1 MNLPMGMCMARVDI
15 TTDRSDPS
23 LASYTGM
30 CASLRSLGIAAVG
43 PLLLSCALQAQDS
56 SAVRISGY
64 AEVYYSYDLARP
76 ENGERPD
83 FLYNHKRHNEV
94 NLNLGLL
101 RAEYLKDGVR
111 AGLGLMAGTYA
122 QYNLAAEPELLRS
135 VYEARIGIR
144 LSRSRDLWVDAG
156 IFPSH
161 LGAESAIG
169 SDCYTLTRSLVA
181 ENSPYYEAGAVISYR
196 PNGRLLLS
204 GMVLNGWQRIQREP
218 GNQRPAFGTQ
228 VKYDNNEGTVLN
240 WSTFVGSIGADS
252 IGVWRFY
259 NNCYAQVE
267 GENYGMVLGMDLGF
281 QEARVDAPGSD
292 DVEGWLAMVGIYRA
306 RVVRQWWLV
315 GRIEYFLDDRAVVTS
330 GLVALGASLGVD
342 LRLNDHANWRLE
354 YRFFGAPDDRFLD
367 ANGGSSQTNMAI
379 TTALCVKF

>member
-1 MNLPMGMCMARVDI
+1 MCMARVDI

-64 AEVYYSYDLARP
+64 AEVDDSYDLARP

-144 LSRSRDLWVDAG
+144 LSRSRDLWVD
-156 IFPSH
+156 
-161 LGAESAIG
+161 
-169 SDCYTLTRSLVA
+169 
-181 ENSPYYEAGAVISYR
+181 
-196 PNGRLLLS
+196 
-204 GMVLNGWQRIQREP
+204 
-218 GNQRPAFGTQ
+218 
-228 VKYDNNEGTVLN
+228 
-240 WSTFVGSIGADS
+240 
-252 IGVWRFY
+252 
-259 NNCYAQVE
+259 
-267 GENYGMVLGMDLGF
+267 
-281 QEARVDAPGSD
+281 
-292 DVEGWLAMVGIYRA
+292 
-306 RVVRQWWLV
+306 
-315 GRIEYFLDDRAVVTS
+315 
-330 GLVALGASLGVD
+330 
-342 LRLNDHANWRLE
+342 
-354 YRFFGAPDDRFLD
+354 
-367 ANGGSSQTNMAI
+367 
-379 TTALCVKF
+379 